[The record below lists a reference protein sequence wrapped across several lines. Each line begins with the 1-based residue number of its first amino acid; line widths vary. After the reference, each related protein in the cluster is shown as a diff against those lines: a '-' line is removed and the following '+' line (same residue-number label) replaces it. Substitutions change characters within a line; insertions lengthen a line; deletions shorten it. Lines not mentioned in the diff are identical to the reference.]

1 MATPETTKAN
11 VNHTENAST
20 INDSTLEHTLT
31 QNIHGF
37 EIDFAALPKGYY
49 YSRFFLGTFL
59 ATGLAIICGTAA
71 FGFAAPILGVINAD
85 IGPDARYTWISL
97 VYNAV
102 LAVFLSPVGRLSDI
116 FGRRYFFVGGAVVA
130 IIGSVV
136 CATAQDIPTLIG
148 GNVLL
153 AAATATQLSFHFVI
167 GELVPMK
174 HRYFAIGMIY
184 IFTYASS
191 GMGPAISA
199 SFVANH
205 PNVGWRGVYWLLFA
219 LNVTAFILWTAFY
232 YPPSFSDKHKH
243 DENRSKVYWLK
254 HFDWIGTFLFASG
267 FIVFLMGLSWG
278 GSLYP
283 WKSAAVISAI
293 IIGFVV
299 LVAFVLWE
307 IYAPIKE
314 PLIPMHLFLNGR
326 WVAAVVLLGSGAG
339 VYYAFSIVWPAQA
352 AVLYG
357 NGDTIRVGYMSTIV
371 GISIITGQVL
381 AGIFAERIG
390 KTRYQ
395 CMAAFLIGGT
405 FLGCAAVANP
415 DNGSTTMALIF
426 LGCMFIGW
434 NESICLANSTILV
447 EDQNEIGIAGGTA
460 GSVRAAICAVL
471 VAIYSTIMT
480 NRLEET
486 IPAQVSPVLINAG
499 LPAASVPLYLQ
510 AIRLGAAA
518 LAAVP
523 GITEQIMA
531 VGYRAYQEANADA
544 FRTVYLATIAFSAAS
559 VVLTWWAPN
568 TDDLMTGKVAATLNH
583 EGQHG
588 NTQEKHR
595 EKKEEKLE
603 EIHRR
608 E

>member
-1 MATPETTKAN
+1 MAASEIHKDN
-11 VNHTENAST
+11 VSHTEEVPAST
-20 INDSTLEHTLT
+20 HDTLEHTLT
-31 QNIHGF
+31 HDIHGF
-37 EIDFAALPKGYY
+37 EVDYAALPKGYY
-49 YSRFFLGTFL
+49 HSRFFLGTFL
-59 ATGLAIICGTAA
+59 ATGLAIACGTAA
-71 FGFAAPILGVINAD
+71 FGFAAPLLGVINAD
-85 IGPDARYTWISL
+85 LGPDARYTWISL

-102 LAVFLSPVGRLSDI
+102 LSVFLSPVGRLSDI

-174 HRYFAIGMIY
+174 HRYFAIGLMY
-184 IFTYASS
+184 LFTYASS
-191 GMGPAISA
+191 GFGPAISA
-199 SFVANH
+199 SFVAYH
-205 PNVGWRGVYWLLFA
+205 PNVSWRGVYWLLLA
-219 LNVTAFILWTAFY
+219 MNVAAFICWTAFY
-232 YPPSFSDKHKH
+232 FPPTFAEKHKN
-243 DENRSKVYWLK
+243 DANRSKMYWLK

-278 GSLYP
+278 GSVYP

-314 PLIPMHLFLNGR
+314 PLIPMHLFTNGR

-357 NGDTIRVGYMSTIV
+357 NGDTMRVGYMSTIV
-371 GISIITGQVL
+371 GIAIITGQVL
-381 AGIFAERIG
+381 AGVFAERIG

-395 CMAAFLIGGT
+395 CMAAFGFGGI
-405 FLGCAAVANP
+405 FLGCAAVATP
-415 DNGSTTMALIF
+415 DNESTTMSLIF
-426 LGCMFIGW
+426 LGCAFIGW

-447 EDQNEIGIAGGTA
+447 RDQSEIGIAGGAA

-471 VAIYSTIMT
+471 VAIYSSVMT

-486 IPAQVSPVLINAG
+486 IPAQVPPVLINAG
-499 LPAASVPLYLQ
+499 LPTSSVPLYLQ
-510 AIRLGAAA
+510 AIQLGADAI
-518 LAAVP
+518 AAVP
-523 GITEQIMA
+523 GITQEIMA
-531 VGYRAYQEANADA
+531 LGYRAYQDANADA
-544 FRTVYLATIAFSAAS
+544 FRTVYLVTIAFSALS
-559 VVLTWWAPN
+559 IILTWWAPN
-568 TDDLMTGKVAATLNH
+568 TDDLMTDKVAATLNH

-588 NTQEKHR
+588 DLQEKSMG
-595 EKKEEKLE
+595 ESGSQV
-603 EIHRR
+603 
-608 E
+608 